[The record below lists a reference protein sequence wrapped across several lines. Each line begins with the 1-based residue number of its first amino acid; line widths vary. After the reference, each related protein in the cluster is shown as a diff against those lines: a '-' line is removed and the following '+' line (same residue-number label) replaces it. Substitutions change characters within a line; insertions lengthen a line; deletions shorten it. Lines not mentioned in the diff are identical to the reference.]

1 MRILL
6 IKNGTVWDGEKFF
19 RSDIC
24 VSDGKIEKIAEN
36 IENENAYFVYD
47 ATGKIVSP
55 GLVDI
60 HTHMLGYYGINADL
74 STIPFGVTAA
84 ADASAEPECLHKYEN
99 YLVKNKVFV
108 SAEIRDN
115 KAVFTEIEKLLE
127 HYGDKAI
134 GIKVY
139 FDTTVSEV
147 RDISP
152 LKEICEYAKK
162 RNLIVMVHTSNSPAP
177 MAEIVSALNEGDIL
191 THSYHGGIH
200 NASEDD
206 FECLKKAKKKGIIV
220 DAGFAGDV
228 HADFEIFK
236 NAIKS
241 GAAPDTI
248 STDITKFSA
257 YKRGGRYGLPMCMG
271 IGKASGMNEEE
282 IFRAATSAPAK
293 ALRTENEWGYLK
305 IGRNADIAVFDRGEL
320 FSITDKNGF
329 NVKYDNSYFCT
340 LCIVD
345 GEIVFKI

>member
-6 IKNGTVWDGEKFF
+6 IKNGKIWDGEKFF
-19 RSDIC
+19 HGDIC
-24 VSDGKIEKIAEN
+24 VSDGKISEIAEN

-47 ATGKIVSP
+47 ASGKIVSP

-84 ADASAEPECLHKYEN
+84 ADASAEPGCRDKYEN

-108 SAEIRDN
+108 TAEIRDN
-115 KAVFTEIEKLLE
+115 KAVFSNVEKMLE

-134 GIKVY
+134 GLKVY
-139 FDTTVSEV
+139 FDTTISEV
-147 RDISP
+147 RDITP
-152 LKEICEYAKK
+152 LKEICAYAKDQK
-162 RNLIVMVHTSNSPAP
+162 LLTMVHTSNSPVP
-177 MAEIVSALNEGDIL
+177 MTEIVSTLNAGDIL
-191 THSYHGGIH
+191 THAYHGGVH

-206 FECLKKAKKKGIIV
+206 FECFKKAKEKGIIV
-220 DAGFAGDV
+220 DAGFAGEV
-228 HADFEIFK
+228 HADFKIFE
-236 NAIKS
+236 NAIKC

-271 IGKASGMNEEE
+271 IAKASWMKEED
-282 IFRAATSAPAK
+282 IFRAVTSSPAK
-293 ALRTENEWGYLK
+293 ALRKEDEWGYLQ
-305 IGRNADIAVFDRGEL
+305 IGRNADIAVFDCGEE
-320 FSITDKNGF
+320 FSITDKNGC

-345 GEIVFKI
+345 GEIVYRV